1 MSTSTLM
8 IIMSRG
14 YFSYSSFLSSC
25 CSSSHPPPSDDQ
37 NENNLY
43 TIIMVHSSLSPID
56 HTPHFFALPVLA
68 IMIMRTILS
77 TGRISFT
84 FTLTLFPFPE
94 AVEDSQVLLLLASS
108 LVSVPVCTCRSKLL
122 KTENV
127 GAHSKSTSQSIQTA

>member
-1 MSTSTLM
+1 M

-37 NENNLY
+37 NENNLC
-43 TIIMVHSSLSPID
+43 TMVHSSLSPID
-56 HTPHFFALPVLA
+56 HTPHFFTLPVLA

-84 FTLTLFPFPE
+84 FTFTLFPFPE